1 MSVEHPGLPG
11 FQQLQQQ
18 FATNIRTQ
26 GQSSIPTGVTDERM
40 AVYCELF
47 FNNVQ
52 GFLNTG
58 FPVVARVLA
67 GERWQQLARAFFRD
81 HRCETPYFYEVGA
94 AFLDYLQARALT
106 PEAAGD
112 PPWLY
117 ELAHY
122 EWLELAVDIAADDPA
137 RRLPEDAGADK
148 IELWLDSIHLHPAN
162 TVRAGVYQYP
172 VHQIGPDNPFPEPAL
187 TTLLV
192 FRDASDKVRFLHT
205 SPFTLA
211 LFEQL
216 QCNAHLPDEE
226 RLSAHCVLESLLE
239 TLGLT
244 EQTAALQGGR
254 EVLAGWCRLGILVRN
269 AG

>member
-1 MSVEHPGLPG
+1 MAVDMRDLPG

-18 FATNIRTQ
+18 FATHIRTQ
-26 GQSSIPTGVTDERM
+26 GQSAIPKGVADARM
-40 AVYCELF
+40 AVYRQLF

-52 GFLNTG
+52 GFLNTS
-58 FPVVARVLA
+58 FPVCSRVLA
-67 GERWQQLARAFFRD
+67 GERWQQLARDFFRD
-81 HRCETPYFYEVGA
+81 HRCETPYFYEVSA

-106 PEAAGD
+106 PEGAGD

-122 EWLELAVDIAADDPA
+122 EWLELAVEIAADDPA
-137 RRLPEDAGADK
+137 GRLPEDAGANK
-148 IELWLDSIHLHPAN
+148 IELWLDSIYLHPAS

-172 VHQIGPDNPFPEPAL
+172 VHQIGPDNPHPEPVL

-192 FRDASDKVRFLHT
+192 FRDLADKVRFLHT

-216 QCNAHLPDEE
+216 QHNAYLPDDE
-226 RLSAHCVLESLLE
+226 RQSAHCVLESLLE

-244 EQTAALQGGR
+244 EQTTALQGGR
-254 EVLAGWCRLGILVRN
+254 EVLAGWCRLGILVRD
-269 AG
+269 AD